1 MRLLILLASCF
12 ISLYSSAVL
21 AQHDMHSMDNAGQD
35 MVTTM
40 PGNNEV
46 LAAAPT
52 EVMLHFEKPKTLV
65 KLVVKDPAANF
76 VDINF
81 RFDPRP
87 SQHFA
92 RALPALAPQDY
103 YSVEWAILDDDGAL
117 VKGTFYFS
125 FGADAKPP
133 SFYLDQME
141 HEMHIMA
148 PDYRLL

>member
-1 MRLLILLASCF
+1 MRLLFLLVFSFFTLC
-12 ISLYSSAVL
+12 SSAVL
-21 AQHDMHSMDNAGQD
+21 AQHDMHNMNNTGQD

-40 PGNNEV
+40 PANNEV

-65 KLVVKDPAANF
+65 KLVVKDPASNF

-92 RALPALAPQDY
+92 KALPALSAQDY
-103 YSVEWAILDDDGAL
+103 YTVEWAILDDDGAL
-117 VKGTFYFS
+117 IKGTFYFS
-125 FGADAKPP
+125 FGPDAKPP